1 MALIKGILS
10 FSSIFTAT
18 VPKAGGD
25 PKFTAMII
33 MPGND
38 PQVPGLLAEVNAAKL
53 NTFPSGVPGNAN
65 ICFDLYENKVTP
77 DKNYYDP
84 RLVGWYAFTC
94 SAKANDKPAVVDMVH
109 TPIID
114 PSQVYSGMN
123 VFVSA
128 GISGYVKGTGG
139 IGGWLNGVMSTGE
152 MGQFGRLDGKP
163 SVEQMFAAAGAAP
176 AAAPAP
182 APAAAPAALQM
193 TAAAAGVTYEQYMA
207 TPGWTD
213 EMLIAQGLAI
223 KPSFA

>member
-18 VPKAGGD
+18 IAKGSSE
-25 PKFTAMII
+25 PKFTAMVI
-33 MPGND
+33 MPSND
-38 PQVPGLLAEVNAAKL
+38 PQVPALLAEVNAAKL
-53 NTFPSGVPGNAN
+53 NTYPSGLPANSN
-65 ICFDLYENKVTP
+65 ICFDLYEKKVTP
-77 DKNYYDP
+77 DKDYHDP

-94 SAKANDKPAVVDMVH
+94 SAKADDKPAIVDMAHV
-109 TPIID
+109 PIID
-114 PSQVYSGMN
+114 PSQVFSGMN

-152 MGQFGRLDGKP
+152 LGQLGRLDGKP
-163 SVEQMFAAAGAAP
+163 SIEQMFAAAGN

-182 APAAAPAALQM
+182 APASELLM
-193 TAAAAGVTYEQYMA
+193 TAAANGVTYQQYMA